1 MRKTFDALAR
11 EIEELEKRLRSISRE
26 APADVELPTR
36 WSYDGGV
43 LRWHVLLVEEVLEPD
58 VDVEITSVAIIVRA
72 RAARKPSRILLGVL
86 PVPGTFDLCQPEI
99 RFETNSL
106 EIRLRR
112 MEGDSF

>member
-11 EIEELEKRLRSISRE
+11 EIEELEQRLRSIFRE
-26 APADVELPTR
+26 APADVELPAR

-72 RAARKPSRILLGVL
+72 RAARKPSRILLGVM
-86 PVPGTFDLCQPEI
+86 PVPETFDLRQPEI
-99 RFETNSL
+99 RFESNSI
-106 EIRLRR
+106 EIWLRR
-112 MEGDSF
+112 IEGDSF